1 MTTHPR
7 LSQQLANYGITTS
20 ADIIY
25 NPDYATLFT
34 EETRSDL
41 TGYER
46 GVVTH
51 SGAVAVD
58 TGEFTGRSP
67 KDKYIVRDDTTRDTV
82 WWSDQGK
89 GKNDNHPL
97 SQDIWEHLKS
107 LVCQQL
113 SDKRLFIIDAWCG
126 ANADTRLAVRFIT
139 EVAWQAHFVK
149 NMFIAPTASELE
161 GFTPDFIVMNGAK
174 CTNPAWQAQGLNS
187 ENFIAFNLTE
197 KIQLI
202 GGTWY
207 GGEMKKGMFSVMN
220 YLLPQQDIASMHCS
234 ANVGQAGDVALF
246 FGLSGTGKTTLSTDP
261 ARQLI
266 GDDEHGWDDD
276 GVFNFEGGCY
286 AKTIHL
292 NPQAEPEIYQAIRR
306 DALLENVV
314 VRADGSIDF
323 NDASKTENTRVTYPI
338 NHIEN
343 IVKPASRAGHAR
355 KIIFLTADAYGVLPP
370 VSVLTD
376 EQAQYHF
383 LSGYTARLAGT
394 ERGVNEP
401 TPTFSACFG
410 AAFLSLHPVRY
421 AEVLVKRMKAAG
433 AKAYLVNTGW
443 NGQGNRIS
451 IKDTRAIIN
460 AILRGEA
467 DNAVTFTL
475 PIFNLAVPRGLNSLA
490 PEILDPRTSW
500 VSEQQWREK
509 ALFLADKFITNFEKF
524 TDTAE
529 GQALSAVGPS
539 DK

>member
-1 MTTHPR
+1 MTV
-7 LSQQLANYGITTS
+7 LSHINQQLANYGITTS
-20 ADIIY
+20 AEIIY

-34 EETRSDL
+34 EETLPDL
-41 TGYER
+41 SGFEK
-46 GVVTH
+46 GIVT
-51 SGAVAVD
+51 STGAVAVN

-67 KDKYIVRDDTTRDTV
+67 KDKYIVRDETTRDTV

-97 SQDIWEHLKS
+97 SQEIWNYLKS
-107 LVCQQL
+107 LVCNQL

-126 ANADTRLAVRFIT
+126 ANVDTRLAVRFVT

-149 NMFIAPTASELE
+149 NMFIEPTADELTS
-161 GFTPDFIVMNGAK
+161 FIPDFVVMNGAK
-174 CTNPAWQAQGLNS
+174 CTNPDWKTQGLNS

-220 YLLPQQDIASMHCS
+220 YLLPQQGIASMHCS
-234 ANVGQAGDVALF
+234 ANVGIAGDVALF

-286 AKTIHL
+286 AKTINL
-292 NPQAEPEIYQAIRR
+292 NPLAEPEIFQAIRR
-306 DALLENVV
+306 NALLENVV
-314 VRADGSIDF
+314 VKADSSIDF
-323 NDASKTENTRVTYPI
+323 NDGSRTENTRVSYPI
-338 NHIEN
+338 CHIEN
-343 IVKPASRAGHAR
+343 IVKPVSKAGHAS
-355 KIIFLTADAYGVLPP
+355 KVIFLTADAYGVLPP
-370 VSVLTD
+370 VSILTD

-383 LSGYTARLAGT
+383 LSGFTAKLAGT
-394 ERGVNEP
+394 ERGVTEP

-421 AEVLVKRMKAAG
+421 ADVLVKRMQASG

-443 NGQGNRIS
+443 NGRGKRIS

-460 AILRGEA
+460 AILRDEVERA
-467 DNAVTFTL
+467 ET
-475 PIFNLAVPRGLNSLA
+475 FNLPVFNLTVPRGLSA
-490 PEILDPRTSW
+490 IEHDILDPRASW
-500 VSEQQWREK
+500 ESEEQWLDK
-509 ALFLADKFITNFEKF
+509 AMYLADKFITNFEKF

-529 GQALSAVGPS
+529 GQALAATGPL
-539 DK
+539 KK

>member
-1 MTTHPR
+1 MTTHSR
-7 LSQQLANYGITTS
+7 LRQQLAAYGITPS

-34 EETRSDL
+34 EETRADL
-41 TGYER
+41 TGYEK
-46 GVVTH
+46 GVVTR

-67 KDKYIVRDDTTRDTV
+67 KDKYIVRDDITRDTV
-82 WWSDQGK
+82 WWSDQGT

-97 SQDIWEHLKS
+97 SPAIWEHLKS
-107 LVCQQL
+107 LVCHRL
-113 SDKRLFIIDAWCG
+113 SGKRLFIVDAWCG
-126 ANADTRLAVRFIT
+126 ANADTRLAVRFVT

-149 NMFIAPTASELE
+149 NMFIAPAASELE
-161 GFTPDFIVMNGAK
+161 KFTPDFIVMNGAK
-174 CTNPAWQAQGLNS
+174 CTNPDWQAQGLNS

-207 GGEMKKGMFSVMN
+207 GGEMKKGLFSVMN

-266 GDDEHGWDDD
+266 GDDEHGWDND

-314 VRADGSIDF
+314 VREDGSIDF

-443 NGQGNRIS
+443 NGQGKRIS

-467 DNAVTFTL
+467 DNAETFTL
-475 PIFNLAVPRGLNSLA
+475 PVFNLAVPHGLKALSA
-490 PEILDPRTSW
+490 EILDPRASW
-500 VSEQQWREK
+500 ESEQHWRDK
-509 ALFLADKFITNFEKF
+509 ALFLADKFVTNFETF

-529 GQALSAVGPS
+529 GQALSAVGPLNN
-539 DK
+539 

>member
-1 MTTHPR
+1 MTA
-7 LSQQLANYGITTS
+7 LSHLNQQLANYGITTD
-20 ADIIY
+20 AEIIY
-25 NPDYATLFT
+25 NPDYSTLFA

-41 TGYER
+41 TGFEK
-46 GVVTH
+46 GVVTRT
-51 SGAVAVD
+51 GAVAVD

-67 KDKYIVRDDTTRDTV
+67 KDKYIVRDDATRNTV
-82 WWSDQGK
+82 WWADQGK

-97 SQDIWEHLKS
+97 SQDVWNHLKA

-113 SDKRLFIIDAWCG
+113 SDKRLFIVDAWCG
-126 ANADTRLAVRFIT
+126 ANSDTRLAVRFVT

-149 NMFIAPTASELE
+149 NMFIAPSVSELAS
-161 GFTPDFIVMNGAK
+161 FNPDFVVMNGAK
-174 CTNPAWQAQGLNS
+174 CTNPDWQAQELNS

-220 YLLPQQDIASMHCS
+220 YLLPQQGIASMHCS
-234 ANVGQAGDVALF
+234 ANVGEEGDVALF

-261 ARQLI
+261 HRQLI
-266 GDDEHGWDDD
+266 GDDEHGWDND

-286 AKTIHL
+286 AKTINL
-292 NPQAEPEIYQAIRR
+292 DPQAEPEIYQAIRR

-314 VRADGSIDF
+314 VMADGNIDF
-323 NDASKTENTRVTYPI
+323 SDASKTENTRVTYPI
-338 NHIEN
+338 YHIEN
-343 IVKPASRAGHAR
+343 IVKPVSKAGHAS

-370 VSVLTD
+370 VSVLTN

-383 LSGYTARLAGT
+383 LSGFTAKLAGT
-394 ERGVNEP
+394 ERGVTEP

-421 AEVLVKRMKAAG
+421 AEVLVKRMQASG

-443 NGQGNRIS
+443 NGQGKRIS
-451 IKDTRAIIN
+451 LKETRVIIN
-460 AILRGEA
+460 AILQGKVDEA
-467 DNAVTFTL
+467 PTFNL
-475 PIFNLAVPRGLNSLA
+475 PIFNLAVPRELA
-490 PEILDPRTSW
+490 GVEPAILDPRTSW
-500 VSEQQWREK
+500 EDALQWQNK
-509 ALFLADKFITNFEKF
+509 AHFLADKFITNFEKF

-529 GQALSAVGPS
+529 GQELVNFGPL
-539 DK
+539 KK